1 MDWGESVL
9 IAKVS
14 RSELA
19 RIVAAQVEGVTDHD
33 RDEMAIPSYLHSNPL
48 IRWLMW
54 RRYEVIAEFAA
65 AEAAQSVVEFGCG
78 TGMFLP
84 ELSRRYPRVVAIDL
98 FPQFAQRLVEK
109 QKLSVTFVD
118 NLEELADESVD
129 LIIAADVLEHITELT
144 PYLMLFNQKLRPGGR
159 LLISGPTESWVYKF
173 GRLVAGFGGKGDYHH
188 TNIDRLIAQ
197 IEAFGMARTQLR
209 ALPFAGLPAL
219 FKVGEFT
226 RVAEE

>member
-1 MDWGESVL
+1 M

-19 RIVAAQVEGVTDHD
+19 EIVAMQVEGVTGHD

-65 AEAAQSVVEFGCG
+65 VGAAKSVVEFGCG

-84 ELSRRYPRVVAIDL
+84 ELSHRYPRVVAIDL
-98 FPQFAQRLVEK
+98 FPQFAKRLVEK

-118 NLEELADESVD
+118 NLGDLADESVD

-159 LLISGPTESWVYKF
+159 LLISGPTESWVYKL

-188 TNIDRLIAQ
+188 TNIDRLITQ
-197 IEAFGMARTQLR
+197 IEAFGMARDHLR
-209 ALPFAGLPAL
+209 ALPFAGLPIL
-219 FKVGEFT
+219 FKVAEFT
-226 RVAEE
+226 RVAER